1 MPLLGQ
7 HAPGGLQV
15 GRARRSRRTR
25 GPRRAG
31 VVNARRARRYTC
43 PGMATPGEAAMR
55 PSVRSIIR
63 TAVFPVAGRGTG
75 FLPATKA
82 SPKEMLPVVDKP
94 LIQYA
99 VEEALSAGA
108 TRLVF
113 ITGASKRAIE
123 DHFDSDQELEHMLEA
138 QVKSDL
144 LNQVRSVL
152 PSYASCIYIRQPA
165 PLGLGHAV
173 LCAQPAVGA
182 EPFFVHL
189 ADDLIRSEVA
199 GLAQMAQ
206 VYEAKRAS
214 VLGVQVV
221 PRQDTEKYGIVAVE
235 ADKSPT
241 SRVRS
246 IIEKP
251 KPSVAPSNLA
261 VVGRYVLAPAIFE
274 HLEKIG
280 QGAGGE
286 IQLTDGIAALMGEEA
301 VYAHRFTGKRYDCGS
316 KLGYLQ
322 ATVEFGLGHPQL
334 GKDFGKYLLSLS
346 RETINSIAAK
356 GNEYTPTDRRKSANG
371 TSARARPNGG
381 LSNC

>member
-1 MPLLGQ
+1 M
-7 HAPGGLQV
+7 
-15 GRARRSRRTR
+15 RST
-25 GPRRAG
+25 PRSA
-31 VVNARRARRYTC
+31 
-43 PGMATPGEAAMR
+43 
-55 PSVRSIIR
+55 IR
-63 TAVFPVAGRGTG
+63 TAVFPVAGRGTR

-82 SPKEMLPVVDKP
+82 SPKEMLPIVDKP

-99 VEEALSAGA
+99 VEEALAAGA
-108 TRLVF
+108 RRLVF

-123 DHFDSDQELEHMLEA
+123 DHFDSDQELENMLHS
-138 QVKSDL
+138 QGKSDL
-144 LNQVRSVL
+144 LKQLRSVL
-152 PSYASCIYIRQPA
+152 PAYASCIYIRQAA

-199 GLAQMAQ
+199 CLQQMAE

-221 PRQDTEKYGIVAVE
+221 PKQDTEKYGIVAVE
-235 ADKSPT
+235 ADKSAT

-251 KPSVAPSNLA
+251 KPAVAPSNLA
-261 VVGRYVLAPAIFE
+261 VVGRYVLAPSIFE
-274 HLEKIG
+274 HLEKLG

-286 IQLTDGIAALMGEEA
+286 IQLTDGIAALMREEA

-322 ATVEFGLGHPQL
+322 ATVEYALGHPAL
-334 GKDFGKYLLSLS
+334 GKDFRKYLKTLQLEGEDKRGSGG
-346 RETINSIAAK
+346 RKERVAAAPR
-356 GNEYTPTDRRKSANG
+356 GV
-371 TSARARPNGG
+371 AR
-381 LSNC
+381 